1 MISFVGMPA
10 TSVPTR
16 KAPTN
21 ASTPML
27 TGSRVATTNIAHS
40 A

>member
-1 MISFVGMPA
+1 MIARVSWPA

-16 KAPTN
+16 KAPTK

-27 TGSRVATTNIAHS
+27 MGQIVATTNMATS